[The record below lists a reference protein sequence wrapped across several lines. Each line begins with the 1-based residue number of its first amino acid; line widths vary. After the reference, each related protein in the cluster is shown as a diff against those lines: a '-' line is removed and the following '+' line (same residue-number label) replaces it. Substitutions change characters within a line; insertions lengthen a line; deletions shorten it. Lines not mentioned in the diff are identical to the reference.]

1 MANEVEKKTETG
13 PVAKPPVTPPPDIR
27 IGGRVQPFLPQ
38 SLDEVIRYSRML
50 LVAGAVPDALSE
62 EKGRKLPEREI
73 ISRVVAVIAA
83 GSEVGLAPMSAMASI
98 AIINRKRYIFGEG
111 AIALV
116 QNSGQLESMER
127 EFIGTVPEDD
137 VPTGKFHDSFGVR
150 VTLKRRGQDRP
161 YIGSYTVGQ
170 AKRAHLWL
178 STVKRTWTEA
188 PEAMLFWRAFHQAA
202 VAGFSDFLNGMGIR
216 ELAQEEP
223 VETTPIATNVAFLDG
238 PKPPVQEPPTGDR
251 TEPEPEPF
259 PEEPEDER
267 EDGEP

>member
-1 MANEVEKKTETG
+1 MADENKKTDVTG

-27 IGGRVQPFLPQ
+27 VGHRVQPFLPQ

-62 EKGRKLPEREI
+62 EKGRRLPEREI

-116 QNSGQLESMER
+116 QNSGQLESMTR
-127 EFIGTVPEDD
+127 EYVGTLPAEDLA
-137 VPTGKFHDSFGVR
+137 TGRFHDSFGVR
-150 VTLKRRGQDRP
+150 VTLKRRGQPAP
-161 YIGSYTVGQ
+161 YVGEYTVGM

-178 STVKRTWTEA
+178 STAKKTWTEA
-188 PEAMLFWRAFHQAA
+188 PEQMMFWRAFHQAA

-216 ELAQEEP
+216 ELAPQEEP
-223 VETTPIATNVAFLDG
+223 MDVTPPVNTAFLDG
-238 PKPPVQEPPTGDR
+238 PRPPVQEPPTGDR
-251 TEPEPEPF
+251 TEPEPEPHDQ
-259 PEEPEDER
+259 EEPEQ